1 MLFGALRDR
10 LGFSNVRSAATGGA
24 AMGPETFKLFL
35 AMGVPLKQL
44 YGQTELLGAYTLQ
57 DGKEIDVDTVGVPFE
72 GCEVKIID
80 ADTDGVGEIVTRH
93 PNMFRGF
100 YKNAEATKADMKDGW
115 MHTGDAGF
123 FDDKGRLTVID
134 RVKDIAQTRT
144 GTKFSPQYIEN
155 KLKFSPYIGEAVILG
170 AGQDYLTA
178 IICVRFSIV
187 SKWAEKARIPFTS
200 YTNLSDRPEIYE
212 LIRGEIAH
220 VNESLPE
227 TQKIRKFLLLY
238 KELDADDGE
247 LTRTRKVR
255 RSVIAERY
263 GPIIEALY
271 GDGDRA
277 EMNSEVTFE
286 DGRKGNI
293 QASMKIMEVDGAA
306 APALKKA
313 G

>member
-1 MLFGALRDR
+1 
-10 LGFSNVRSAATGGA
+10 
-24 AMGPETFKLFL
+24 
-35 AMGVPLKQL
+35 MGVPLRQL

-57 DGKEIDVDTVGVPFE
+57 DGREIDVDTVGVPFD

-80 ADTDGVGEIVTRH
+80 ADKDGVGEIVTRH

-100 YKNAEATKADMKDGW
+100 YKNDEATKGDMKDGW

-123 FDDKGRLTVID
+123 FDAKGRLTVID

-144 GTKFSPQYIEN
+144 GTKFSPQFIEN

-170 AGQDYLTA
+170 ADQDYLTA
-178 IICVRFSIV
+178 IICVRFSII

-200 YTNLSDRPEIYE
+200 YTNLSDRPEIYD
-212 LIRGEIAH
+212 LIRSETAH
-220 VNESLPE
+220 VNKSLPNA
-227 TQKIRKFLLLY
+227 QKIRKFILLF

-271 GDGDRA
+271 SDSDRA
-277 EMNSEVTFE
+277 EMSSEVTFE
-286 DGRKGNI
+286 DGRKGTI
-293 QASMKIMEVDGAA
+293 EASMKIMQVDGAA
-306 APALKKA
+306 VPVMKKA